1 MFDTVEQNMSCL
13 TILDERGVTCGAT
26 CKDRFGPATRSLFE
40 PDGGIWRCV
49 CIYLP
54 MSTLH
59 ESEFCIAL
67 KSLSLLNELYFYK
80 TLFNKKR

>member
-1 MFDTVEQNMSCL
+1 MIKITSSLVFPMICIIMFSLVEQNMSCL

-49 CIYLP
+49 CIYPCPLY
-54 MSTLH
+54 MSPN
-59 ESEFCIAL
+59 SAL
-67 KSLSLLNELYFYK
+67 L
-80 TLFNKKR
+80 